1 MNKLI
6 IESVKIAGKTA
17 LTAGAYCSGAIIGT
31 VGGFWVGNKV
41 IEGTAKAAHFV
52 KRKISDRK
60 SSSSP
65 TTKAVAPKAKTKSTP
80 VPMAPKKSSKPKAKT
95 KKKITEKVV
104 EALQEA

>member
-6 IESVKIAGKTA
+6 IESAKLAGKTA
-17 LTAGAYCSGAIIGT
+17 LTAGAYCAGAIVGT

-41 IEGTAKAAHFV
+41 IEGTANAVHFV
-52 KRKISDRK
+52 KNKMASKKKD
-60 SSSSP
+60 
-65 TTKAVAPKAKTKSTP
+65 APKAVVSSKAKAKVVAS
-80 VPMAPKKSSKPKAKT
+80 APKKAAKPKAKS